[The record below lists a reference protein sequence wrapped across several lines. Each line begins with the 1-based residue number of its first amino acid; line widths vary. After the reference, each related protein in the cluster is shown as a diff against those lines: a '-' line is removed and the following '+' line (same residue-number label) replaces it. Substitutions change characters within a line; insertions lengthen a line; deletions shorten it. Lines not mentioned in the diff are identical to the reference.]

1 VKSFQKPTKPEND
14 SRRKTARSRGAGA
27 TAPWIEGSDW
37 RRRGS
42 AARGQLPASAN
53 RQCIRGAPHGMPRKR
68 TQRHREGRSAHGGDR
83 PRQKAKE
90 KPSTGD
96 GSAGGFGLGLGWL
109 NRAASAAWRVLTP
122 PTAVAD
128 KPSRTKGNAIRH
140 TVASRPREGFSGRL
154 TGRVTT
160 PVNAVSTLNGPAS
173 TQTRERSALRQ
184 YTAPAADAVGRVFVQ
199 SGGWFCLGLHGFV
212 WFGVVLFLSAAP
224 TETLG
229 KSGLE
234 I

>member
-1 VKSFQKPTKPEND
+1 MTSTPPA
-14 SRRKTARSRGAGA
+14 RRRVVAAGAGA
-27 TAPWIEGSDW
+27 GVGVGVGVDVV
-37 RRRGS
+37 
-42 AARGQLPASAN
+42 
-53 RQCIRGAPHGMPRKR
+53 CI
-68 TQRHREGRSAHGGDR
+68 
-83 PRQKAKE
+83 
-90 KPSTGD
+90 
-96 GSAGGFGLGLGWL
+96 GFGLGWGWL
-109 NRAASAAWRVLTP
+109 NRATSAAWRVLTP